1 MKKITRLPLTLA
13 LALLPLTLQAVPAES
28 LREAVQRAVVSNPE
42 VQARWHAYLAA
53 EEEQDVARGGYYP
66 RVDLTAGV
74 GRERQSD

>member
-42 VQARWHAYLAA
+42 VQARWHALPRCRKSRMWRA
-53 EEEQDVARGGYYP
+53 VAYYP

-74 GRERQSD
+74 GP